1 MPEYRFARNPG
12 GGVVSSA
19 DRVAWLRARLWGVTA
34 TDARRLVT
42 SRGKVSKQR
51 TRLLAEK
58 LSGRTLP
65 RLPQFAHGIEREPVI
80 AHWVHQRFGIAPS
93 GALCHGANHRHLA
106 TPDGLGEHSIAEIK
120 TSVADLDSTA
130 RTYTDQLQWQL
141 HVTGCEQ
148 VLFVVEHRH
157 TMRRD
162 FRWVG
167 RDEARIAL
175 LAEHADTFLAELD
188 AARAAWVERA
198 EQEEQ
203 VARWWDERAPE
214 TAAAP
219 PDWAG
224 AGHAPASSRA
234 AT

>member
-19 DRVAWLRARLWGVTA
+19 DRVDWLRARLWGVTA

-80 AHWVHQRFGIAPS
+80 AQWVQQRFGIAPS
-93 GALCHGANHRHLA
+93 GALCHGTNHRHLA
-106 TPDGLGEHSIAEIK
+106 TPDGIGEHSIAEIK

-130 RTYTDQLQWQL
+130 RTYADQLQWQL
-141 HVTGCEQ
+141 HVTGCER

-167 RDEARIAL
+167 RNEARIAL
-175 LAEHADTFLAELD
+175 LAEHADAFLAELD

-219 PDWAG
+219 PDWVG
-224 AGHAPASSRA
+224 GGYSPAASRA